1 MPRSPVSPAYRSRDQ
16 TITAVSDAHLYNPPA
31 HVGPN
36 RPEEGIFHMSK
47 TKVTPEQFKAELELQ
62 DRFATIFRT
71 NGWDPVADK
80 NVDINDALD
89 IQNAAFMIPKAM
101 TTIVQEG
108 IEPMLIGTHLLQ
120 KIQYKPGMMTVF
132 PAVEPLRA
140 EETGDGMDLPIYNI
154 NIGGAQS
161 FGVTVKR
168 HGLRLKIAKRFVE
181 ESAYPWINFWLR
193 LAGNALARH
202 KEEYIFDFITK
213 LGTLVFDNDPNSRL
227 SSSTLQPI
235 KGVTTGRNYKGV
247 LNGSMTVDDVFD
259 MYAAVLLNG
268 FVPDTLLVHPM
279 AWLMWVKDPV
289 LREFAIQAGGGSFFA
304 NFTGNPAVLGNKFY
318 NNGGLGIGQGQTG
331 QYTNGHLTGGEVSQ
345 ATSGNYQNMTSAPIL
360 PNYLG
365 IPFRILVSPFVNFD
379 PEQRTTD
386 IMMFNSRNLG
396 ALIVAEEP
404 HVKSWE
410 DGQYNIQNMSIEETY
425 GFGILNEG
433 QAIAVARNVKI
444 RPNEFVM
451 PARTVYNL
459 SDSDSTY
466 TDLGTAPIFDPANPL
481 NVNA

>member
-1 MPRSPVSPAYRSRDQ
+1 
-16 TITAVSDAHLYNPPA
+16 
-31 HVGPN
+31 
-36 RPEEGIFHMSK
+36 MSK

-227 SSSTLQPI
+227 ASSPLQPI

-304 NFTGNPAVLGNKFY
+304 NFTGNPAVLGNPFY
-318 NNGGLGIGQGQTG
+318 NNRRTRHRPRPDRAVQQRSPYWRRSVAGDFRQ
-331 QYTNGHLTGGEVSQ
+331 
-345 ATSGNYQNMTSAPIL
+345 L
-360 PNYLG
+360 PADDVG
-365 IPFRILVSPFVNFD
+365 P
-379 PEQRTTD
+379 
-386 IMMFNSRNLG
+386 
-396 ALIVAEEP
+396 
-404 HVKSWE
+404 
-410 DGQYNIQNMSIEETY
+410 
-425 GFGILNEG
+425 
-433 QAIAVARNVKI
+433 
-444 RPNEFVM
+444 
-451 PARTVYNL
+451 
-459 SDSDSTY
+459 
-466 TDLGTAPIFDPANPL
+466 DPAELPRHSVPDPGQPVREL
-481 NVNA
+481 QSRAAHDRHHDVQQPQPWRPDRG